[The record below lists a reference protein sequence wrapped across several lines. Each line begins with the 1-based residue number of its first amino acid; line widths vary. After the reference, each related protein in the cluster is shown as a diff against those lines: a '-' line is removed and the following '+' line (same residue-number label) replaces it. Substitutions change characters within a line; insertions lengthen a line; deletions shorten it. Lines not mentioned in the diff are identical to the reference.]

1 MKRWIVLLLLAA
13 VVLAGCSAKNSATQ
27 DYVSSSPAAGAE
39 SGAVSSAGDLALA
52 GEADIW
58 TAEPSRKLVRTV
70 YLTAETE
77 DFDTL
82 LQNIAQQVSQAGG
95 YAENRE
101 IYQGSAYQSSPSRT
115 AQLTLRIPSQSLTDF
130 VSQVGTMA
138 NIVSST
144 ETAEDITLTYTD
156 TESRLTA
163 LEVEQERLLELLA
176 EAQTTQDLLEIES
189 RLTDVRYAL
198 ENAQSTL
205 RLYDSL
211 VDYSTVHLSIQ
222 EVQQLTPAQAS
233 DVWGRISQGF
243 QQNLRSLG
251 RFFTGLFVLLTAGA
265 PIWVP
270 LALVVAAVVLLF
282 LRKKRRTKA
291 AGKKENGETVSVTD
305 TEKNSPAESESKP
318 AADTAEASPAKPEEA
333 EQPED
338 GGPSS
343 QA

>member
-13 VVLAGCSAKNSATQ
+13 VVLAGCSAKNSTAQ
-27 DYVSSSPAAGAE
+27 DYVSSPAAGAE
-39 SGAVSSAGDLALA
+39 SGTVSSAGDLALA

-222 EVQQLTPAQAS
+222 EVQQLIPAQAS
-233 DVWGRISQGF
+233 DVWGRF
-243 QQNLRSLG
+243 QQNWRSLC
-251 RFFTGLFVLLTAGA
+251 RFFTGLFVLLVAGA

-270 LALVVAAVVLLF
+270 LALVVAAVVLLL
-282 LRKKRRTKA
+282 LRKKRRAKA

-305 TEKNSPAESESKP
+305 TEKNSPAESESEP
-318 AADTAEASPAKPEEA
+318 AADTAEASPAKPEET
-333 EQPED
+333 ERPED